1 MVKYEIIRSNSDMVK
16 ITQGFE
22 MNELATWLERKA
34 SERGNGN

>member
-1 MVKYEIIRSNSDMVK
+1 MVKYEILRPNSDMVK

-22 MNELATWLERKA
+22 MNELTTWLERKA